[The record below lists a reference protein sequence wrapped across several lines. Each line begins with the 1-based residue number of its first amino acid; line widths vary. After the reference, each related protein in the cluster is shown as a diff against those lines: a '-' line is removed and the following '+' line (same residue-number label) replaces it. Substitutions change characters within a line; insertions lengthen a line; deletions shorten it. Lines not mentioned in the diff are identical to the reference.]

1 MSVYFPFER
10 FWVKRNLKCIFHKKS
25 DFLKTK
31 LFLMQCERKQEFQ
44 GQLASSECQLHQLF
58 AMVKFLNIT
67 SVVNFEFLWNGPPFK
82 IQDIQEQQVSFGL
95 GLVKINFP
103 ESFNVKMTI
112 KKFSHNSHNFKSR
125 QKCRW
130 RFERQFK
137 NASNYTKML
146 NKYLHFLCK
155 RFCPK
160 LQCHM

>member
-1 MSVYFPFER
+1 
-10 FWVKRNLKCIFHKKS
+10 
-25 DFLKTK
+25 
-31 LFLMQCERKQEFQ
+31 MQCERKQEFQ
-44 GQLASSECQLHQLF
+44 AQLASSECQLHQLF

-82 IQDIQEQQVSFGL
+82 IQDIQEQQVSFCL

-130 RFERQFK
+130 RLRD
-137 NASNYTKML
+137 SSKML
-146 NKYLHFLCK
+146 QITLKCSTSIYIFFVSVFVPNFSVTCK
-155 RFCPK
+155 DRRIKF
-160 LQCHM
+160 